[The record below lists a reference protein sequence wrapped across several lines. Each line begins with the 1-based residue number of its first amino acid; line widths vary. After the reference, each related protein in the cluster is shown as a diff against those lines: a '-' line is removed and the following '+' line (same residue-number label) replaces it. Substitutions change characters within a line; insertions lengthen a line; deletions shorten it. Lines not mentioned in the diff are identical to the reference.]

1 MTELTATQSTVSR
14 SFWIIGVVA
23 LLWNL
28 IGVASYIMNV
38 TMSEE
43 ALAAMPEAEQALYTS
58 VPTLVT
64 SAFAIA
70 VFAGLLGC
78 VLLLMRKSLA
88 YPVFIISLVAIVIQA
103 GYNLFI
109 SSALEVLG
117 ATAAILPVLIVTVAA
132 YLVWFTSNAKKK
144 GVLS

>member
-14 SFWIIGVVA
+14 SFWIIGVLA

-88 YPVFIISLVAIVIQA
+88 YPVFLLSLVAIVIQA

-132 YLVWFTSNAKKK
+132 YLVWFSSNAKKK

>member
-1 MTELTATQSTVSR
+1 MTEATATQSTVSR
-14 SFWIIGVVA
+14 SFWIIGGLA

-88 YPVFIISLVAIVIQA
+88 YPLFIVSLVAIVIQA
-103 GYNLFI
+103 GYNLFL

-117 ATAAILPVLIVTVAA
+117 ATAAILPILIVTVAV
-132 YLVWFTSNAKKK
+132 YLVWFSSNAKKK
-144 GVLS
+144 GILS

>member
-14 SFWIIGVVA
+14 SFWIISVVA

-28 IGVASYIMNV
+28 IGVSSYIMNV
-38 TMSEE
+38 TMSEA
-43 ALAAMPEAEQALYTS
+43 ALAALPEAEQALYTN

-70 VFAGLLGC
+70 VFGGLLGC

-88 YPVFIISLVAIVIQA
+88 YPVFILSLVAIAIQA
-103 GYNLFI
+103 GYNLFM

-117 ATAAILPVLIVTVAA
+117 PTAAILPLLIVTIGA
-132 YLVWFTSNAKKK
+132 YLVWFSSNAKKK
-144 GVLS
+144 GVLN

>member
-14 SFWIIGVVA
+14 SFWIIGVLA

-88 YPVFIISLVAIVIQA
+88 YPVFLLSLVAIVIQA

-117 ATAAILPVLIVTVAA
+117 ATAAILPILIVTVAA
-132 YLVWFTSNAKKK
+132 YLVWFSSNAKKK

>member
-1 MTELTATQSTVSR
+1 MTEATATQSTVSR
-14 SFWIIGVVA
+14 SFWIIGGLA

-43 ALAAMPEAEQALYTS
+43 ALAALPEAEQALYTS

-103 GYNLFI
+103 GYNLFL

-117 ATAAILPVLIVTVAA
+117 ATAAILPILIVTVAA
-132 YLVWFTSNAKKK
+132 YLVWFSSNAKKK
-144 GVLS
+144 GILS